1 MERFEIRLAGGA
13 DADRALDLAEAVWGA
28 RPLNEATLRALEL
41 AGSYVSIAVDD
52 ADHVIGMCLG
62 IVGVHGDH
70 AHLHSHLAAVRP
82 ELRGSGVGR
91 ALKRHQRAWC
101 LDRGIRTVSW
111 TFDPLVVAN
120 ARFNLHH
127 LGARGERYLVELY
140 GLMDDEINR
149 GDPSDR
155 LLVRWDLEHPS
166 TVAALDA
173 PLPVPDVTDLV
184 DRGAEAAVAADET
197 GTPLFHPTPA
207 TIRLVATPRDIVGLR
222 RDDPERA
229 RAWRLTVRA
238 AMQRA
243 FADGLAPVAVTADG
257 CYVFAPEEHP

>member
-1 MERFEIRLAGGA
+1 MEAYEIRLASGT
-13 DADRALDLAEAVWGA
+13 DADRALDLAEAVWGS

-41 AGSYVSIAVDD
+41 AGSYVSIAVDAGD
-52 ADHVIGMCLG
+52 RVVGMCLG
-62 IVGVHGDH
+62 IVGVHGADR
-70 AHLHSHLAAVRP
+70 HLHSHLAAVDP
-82 ELRGSGVGR
+82 ALRGSGIGR

-101 LDRGIRTVSW
+101 LDHGIRTVSW
-111 TFDPLVVAN
+111 TFDPLVAEN

-155 LLVRWDLEHPS
+155 LLVRWDLEEARAL
-166 TVAALDA
+166 AALDA
-173 PLPVPDVTDLV
+173 PLPVPDAADLV
-184 DRGAEAAVAADET
+184 DRGAEAAVAVEGGA
-197 GTPLFHPTPA
+197 PVFHPTPA
-207 TIRLVATPRDIVGLR
+207 ALRLVATPDGIVALR

-229 RAWRLTVRA
+229 RDWRLAVRA

-243 FADGLAPVAVTADG
+243 FADGLVPVAVTADG
-257 CYVFAPEEHP
+257 HYVFAPEEEP